1 LLWNVKTGFDSEDSE
16 NQNTKFDTFNRRYK
30 KEQLQQH
37 SAPFLQ
43 RREIQPFEKILIKI
57 CENVLKDL
65 MGKQLN

>member
-1 LLWNVKTGFDSEDSE
+1 MFWDVKTGFDSEDSE
-16 NQNTKFDTFNRRYK
+16 NQHTKFDTFNRRYK
-30 KEQLQQH
+30 KERLQEY

-57 CENVLKDL
+57 CENVLKEL